1 MGNLFSYEN
10 KEIETEEDKKNVKY
24 YTGERFFKVS
34 RKHYRDFT
42 PGYFYGYYQDLE
54 YYDKLS
60 LQEDRERAIQMLREH
75 NRRFHN
81 NQRAF

>member
-1 MGNLFSYEN
+1 MGNLFSYTPVEIENQDLKN
-10 KEIETEEDKKNVKY
+10 KEY
-24 YTGERFFKVS
+24 YTGERYFKVS
-34 RKHYRDFT
+34 RKHYADYT

-60 LQEDRERAIQMLREH
+60 LQENRERAIEMLKAH

-81 NQRAF
+81 NERTF